1 MEEYFENERRK
12 MVRSLEAAG
21 LLKNDRIKEALL
33 KVPREKF
40 IPAAIRKYAYADTR
54 LPISGLTQAIS
65 SPRTIVVVTEALNPL
80 PGEKV
85 LEVGTGSGYHAA
97 VICEI
102 VRHGGAPGHVYSIEI
117 VPELVDVAK
126 RNLNETGYSEG
137 ITVVHGDGFNGYA
150 NAAPYDRIFSTA
162 FAPSVPKRLV
172 DQLKANAVLVI
183 LLQNCA
189 LPSAV
194 KTVCIA
200 KKLSDGRIRF
210 EQTSPLPRWE

>member
-1 MEEYFENERRK
+1 
-12 MVRSLEAAG
+12 MVKSLVEAG

-40 IPAAIRKYAYADTR
+40 IPAAIRRYAYADTR

-85 LEVGTGSGYHAA
+85 LEIGTGSGYHAA

-126 RNLNETGYSEG
+126 RNLSEAGYSEG
-137 ITVVHGDGFNGYA
+137 ITVIHGDGFNGYG

-183 LLQNCA
+183 ILQNCA
-189 LPSAV
+189 LPLAV
-194 KTVCIA
+194 KTLCIV
-200 KKLSDGRIRF
+200 KKLGDGSIRF
-210 EQTSPLPRWE
+210 EQTSPLPR

>member
-1 MEEYFENERRK
+1 MKEYFENERRN
-12 MVRSLEAAG
+12 MVKSLVAAG
-21 LLKNDRIKEALL
+21 LLKNDMIKEALL

-40 IPAAIRKYAYADTR
+40 IPAAVRKYAYADTR
-54 LPISGLTQAIS
+54 LPIRGLTQAIS

-85 LEVGTGSGYHAA
+85 LEIGTGSGYHAA

-102 VRHGGAPGHVYSIEI
+102 VRHGGAPGHVYSVEI

-126 RNLNETGYSEG
+126 RNLNEAGYSEG
-137 ITVVHGDGFNGYA
+137 ITVIHGDGFNGYA

-172 DQLKANAVLVI
+172 DQLKANAVLVMI
-183 LLQNCA
+183 LQNCA
-189 LPSAV
+189 LPVAV
-194 KTVCIA
+194 KTLCIV
-200 KKLSDGRIRF
+200 KKLGDGTIRF
-210 EQTSPLPRWE
+210 EQASPLPR